1 MLKKIIRFK
10 FIILVLLIVSLVLV
24 AKFSPLGE
32 YLSVAKVRG
41 LVENSGIYGPLIFIL
56 IYILITI
63 TLLPG
68 TPFTIAS
75 GVLFGTLQGGFL
87 TVIGATIGA
96 TIAFIVSRF
105 FGEDFVERILKNKFK
120 KVYELDE
127 KIEKRGF
134 LVMLFLRLIPLFPF
148 NGLNFAMGLTKIRL
162 KQYFF
167 GTLLGIIPGTMI
179 LANIGGSSGDF
190 SSPQFI
196 ISIVLFI
203 LLMLILPVYK
213 NAQKKFKKT
222 KTARG

>member
-1 MLKKIIRFK
+1 MVKKGVIK
-10 FIILVLLIVSLVLV
+10 FVIFVFLILLLVLV
-24 AKFSPLGE
+24 AKFSPLGD
-32 YLSVAKVRG
+32 YLSVDKVRDV
-41 LVENSGIYGPLIFIL
+41 VENSGIYGPLIFIL
-56 IYILITI
+56 IYIVITI

-96 TIAFIVSRF
+96 TIAFLISRF
-105 FGEDFVERILKNKFK
+105 FGEDFVERILKNRFK

-134 LVMLFLRLIPLFPF
+134 LVMLFLRLIPIFPF

-167 GTLLGIIPGTMI
+167 GTLIGIIPGTMI
-179 LANIGGSSGDF
+179 LANIGGASADI

-196 ISIVLFI
+196 LSIVLFI

-213 NAQKKFKKT
+213 YVQKKLKKT
-222 KTARG
+222 AKGQK

>member
-1 MLKKIIRFK
+1 MIKKGILKFVI
-10 FIILVLLIVSLVLV
+10 FIFLILLLVLV
-24 AKFSPLGE
+24 AKFSPLGD
-32 YLSVAKVRG
+32 YLSVDKVR
-41 LVENSGIYGPLIFIL
+41 VIVDNSGIYAPLIFIL
-56 IYILITI
+56 IYMVITI

-96 TIAFIVSRF
+96 TIAFLISRF
-105 FGEDFVERILKNKFK
+105 FGADFVERILKDRFK

-167 GTLLGIIPGTMI
+167 GTLIGIIPGTMI
-179 LANIGGSSGDF
+179 LANIGGASADI

-196 ISIVLFI
+196 LSIVLFI
-203 LLMLILPVYK
+203 MLMLILPVYK
-213 NAQKKFKKT
+213 YVQKKLQ
-222 KTARG
+222 KTAKG